1 MGTCNSSSKS
11 VVGGGRS
18 GVAANFDK
26 MSEDQKVTAIA
37 NALKNKSPNDMLE
50 DVIYRISGNEKPLTA
65 SDDDIL
71 ATESEIIYKTFTPRY
86 DKKEGKR
93 LTADELAKKLYNGE
107 NVERPGRNRYGVGN
121 YFTADYSTGS
131 YGQRNIIIAGVLNKN
146 AKVIESSKAGYQA
159 FMEIKKGTKLG
170 KILKRLPEEG
180 QNAIY
185 ALAKGYNVISISNG
199 DSYNDTKYILNHKA
213 LTLSKNLIVTNG
225 E

>member
-1 MGTCNSSSKS
+1 MGTCNSNSKAT
-11 VVGGGRS
+11 GG
-18 GVAANFDK
+18 AAGKSFSE
-26 MSEDQKVTAIA
+26 MSEDQRVTAIA
-37 NALKNKSPNDMLE
+37 NALNNKSPDDMLE
-50 DVIYRISGNEKPLTA
+50 DVIYRLSGNEKPLTA

-71 ATESEIIYKTFTPRY
+71 ATDSEIIYITFTPRY

-121 YFTADYSTGS
+121 CFTADYSTGS
-131 YGQRNIIIAGVLNKN
+131 YGERNIIIAGILNKN

-170 KILKRLPEEG
+170 KILKPLSPIEQE
-180 QNAIY
+180 AVY
-185 ALAKGYNVISISNG
+185 ALAKGYNVISIPGKN
-199 DSYNDTKYILNHKA
+199 SYNDTKYILNHKA

>member
-1 MGTCNSSSKS
+1 MGTCNSNSKS
-11 VVGGGRS
+11 TGG
-18 GVAANFDK
+18 AAGKSFSK
-26 MSEDQKVTAIA
+26 MSESQRVTAIA
-37 NALKNKSPNDMLE
+37 NALNNKSSDDMLE
-50 DVIYRISGNEKPLTA
+50 DVIYRLSGNEKPLTA

-71 ATESEIIYKTFTPRY
+71 ATGSEIIYKTFTPRY

-121 YFTADYSTGS
+121 YFTADYTTGS
-131 YGQRNIIIAGVLNKN
+131 YGERNIMIAGILNKN

-159 FMEIKKGTKLG
+159 IMEIKKGTKLG
-170 KILKRLPEEG
+170 KILKPLSPEG
-180 QNAIY
+180 QEAVY
-185 ALAKGYNVISISNG
+185 ALAKGYNVISISSG